1 MISNVS
7 WRIAERVRECMNKYI
22 IFVSGL
28 LAAGKTT
35 FSEYLSKELNV
46 LLINKDYVKEILCE
60 TIGFSNRDENLKLSN
75 ATHLL
80 MRHVTENCMKIG
92 LPIIL
97 ESNFNPSDAQHFEIE
112 IQKYGYK
119 AITVMLTGDKEVLFQ
134 RFMKRWEDRH
144 WAHKSFEPSWD
155 VFKAQPDGWE
165 RFNISGA
172 KLTIDT
178 TYFENICYNDIVA
191 KLKTLL

>member
-1 MISNVS
+1 MK
-7 WRIAERVRECMNKYI
+7 NKFI

-35 FSEYLSKELNV
+35 FSEYLSEELGV

-60 TIGFSNRDENLKLSN
+60 TVGFNNREENLKLST
-75 ATHLL
+75 ATHKL
-80 MRHVTENCMKIG
+80 MRHIAKNSMKIG

-97 ESNFNPSDAQHFEIE
+97 ESNFNPGDAKYFENE
-112 IQKYGYK
+112 IQKYRYTP
-119 AITVMLTGDKEVLFQ
+119 ITIMLTGDRKILYE
-134 RFMKRWEDRH
+134 RFMERWQNRH
-144 WAHKSFEPSWD
+144 WAHKSFDAHSD
-155 VFKAQPDGWE
+155 DFKNDFINQQDGWE

-178 TYFENICYNDIVA
+178 TNFANVCYNDIVV
-191 KLKTLL
+191 KIKTLL